1 MTKTSKNINRRLSVK
16 STTDNLARIR
26 DFIKEQASSA
36 GFNADEANK
45 IVLAVDEACTNII
58 KHAYKYSDSGKININ
73 ISFNKSR
80 LRISITDDGS
90 QFNSSSVPEPDLKK
104 YYEERRVGGLG
115 MYLMKRLMDEVIYSQ
130 PSSKRNKVTLIKYLK

>member
-26 DFIKEQASSA
+26 TFVKKQASAA

-58 KHAYKYSDSGKININ
+58 KHAYKYSEFGKININ
-73 ISFNKSR
+73 INFNKVR
-80 LRISITDDGS
+80 LRISITDEGS
-90 QFNSSSVPEPDLKK
+90 HFNSSSVPEPDLKK

-130 PSSKRNKVTLIKYLK
+130 FNSKRNKVTLIKYLK